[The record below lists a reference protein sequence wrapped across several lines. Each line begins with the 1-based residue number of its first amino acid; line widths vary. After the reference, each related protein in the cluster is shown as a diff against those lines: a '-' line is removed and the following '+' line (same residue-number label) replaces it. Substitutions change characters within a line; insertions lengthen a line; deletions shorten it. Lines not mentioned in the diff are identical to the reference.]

1 MTFFRPDLMRI
12 HQGDVDW
19 FIDQHTTAAM
29 EFLSLLILMS
39 KTSSNGIIKPR
50 FEDFG
55 VDDVTCQMSA
65 AEIWKNKPYGSM
77 TPGKQF
83 KIHHSVLTHKPA
95 AEFMTQL
102 GAEVGAMAW
111 RYDTNGQEIK
121 KWTGQE
127 ERTMEWNGPAVVP
140 SAEDYLRT
148 INAFLVSHTSEKN
161 AFEAPTKREYLYSI
175 LLENFTSI
183 DRVNMVVFDAFVA
196 LHTPLFAQI
205 QELMH
210 IAISSFQDY
219 VEPEAVNEQWART
232 MAIISEQLKRK
243 DVTPRYTAKTLL
255 EFFGSVWRPRRIWHF
270 NDIFPAPPDV
280 VLRSARAALYDVTTF
295 QCKILEQKGAQKGRR
310 TLLNE
315 MAIQNPFWA
324 SASSQQEPPQ
334 PKPTQ
339 PVLSIIALVLAVVAL
354 VLVGL
359 MGLVRIYEVFKQLKR
374 QTPYVSKP
382 PGS

>member
-39 KTSSNGIIKPR
+39 KTSSNGIIKPT

-77 TPGKQF
+77 TPGKQIR
-83 KIHHSVLTHKPA
+83 IHHSVLTHKPA

-121 KWTGQE
+121 EWTGS
-127 ERTMEWNGPAVVP
+127 TSSDTITSTVVP

-270 NDIFPAPPDV
+270 NDIFPAPPNV
-280 VLRSARAALYDVTTF
+280 VLRSARAALYDVTTL
-295 QCKILEQKGAQKGRR
+295 QCKILEQKRAQKGRR

-315 MAIQNPFWA
+315 MAIQNLTA

-334 PKPTQ
+334 PKPPQ

-359 MGLVRIYEVFKQLKR
+359 IGLMRIYEVFKQLKR
-374 QTPYVSKP
+374 ETPYVLKP
-382 PGS
+382 QG